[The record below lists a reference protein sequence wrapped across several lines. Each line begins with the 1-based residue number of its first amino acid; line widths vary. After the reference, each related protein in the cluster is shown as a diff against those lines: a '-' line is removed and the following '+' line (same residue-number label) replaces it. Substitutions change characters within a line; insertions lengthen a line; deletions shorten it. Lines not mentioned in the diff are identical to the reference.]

1 MLCRGTLSSRL
12 FSRHLLLFSCHG
24 VVKGNALEL

>member
-1 MLCRGTLSSRL
+1 MLCRGTLSSR
-12 FSRHLLLFSCHG
+12 FFGCHG